1 MHKDREL
8 VNWLVVAS
16 LVANAGCE
24 VIPFA
29 LPDKNVGAP
38 SPQSEFDPNL
48 TCEPLEQ
55 VQGQYGG
62 GVFLGREAYDL
73 ANTQE
78 IREQLLCQFAANS
91 IQEESVRVE
100 LSNAGNVIVRFVGQ
114 DAAGDGLGLGE
125 FIGFRAEGR
134 GGAFEQE
141 IEVVELIFYNANR
154 FKPESI
160 TANEIVVDMPSTIM
174 LPNDTIATSIQSMQA
189 TIDRH
194 TGAISFGEGYDFDN
208 RQFQNLSF
216 IMSSYYKDVK
226 ARDEGLQAFGAMV
239 VPANPEFSAV
249 VGNLNGEENILYSNT
264 QEIQDASIAKGVRL
278 LVSTNPNGEGNLLGA
293 SNGRYYINYP
303 TELYDPLSPE
313 TSFSDLLLRTDNNW
327 AYYKSGTKVATSVP
341 LTPGIYYAAVIL
353 AEPEIFPDQDLN
365 FGAGTL
371 LIQIMDKETGAI
383 IGYAPGAFED
393 IEEVEYIVEGDTFLT
408 KVNQEVIHSVKIGLH
423 EPTPVPVVEEEKTV
437 EEAVTYSGMVTPEQF
452 AYIQMM
458 VKANR
463 DTLRDYG
470 EQLNAVG
477 TNGYIVSYE
486 LTRNGSS
493 VDLYVNFVTDLGV
506 VTVRPSYV
514 VFPFHATAV
523 ILGLDNISD
532 TRVDQIVEKLKIAI
546 ASVQDFDNRDAIY
559 LTQGVFNNSEDA
571 VYCAKF
577 VDTDTRLPVCSFD
590 SNFPGL
596 DGPLGVARVKAAF
609 RPADDYAT
617 AQTILKDEALESI
630 PNGPVNLALPNK

>member
-1 MHKDREL
+1 
-8 VNWLVVAS
+8 
-16 LVANAGCE
+16 
-24 VIPFA
+24 
-29 LPDKNVGAP
+29 
-38 SPQSEFDPNL
+38 
-48 TCEPLEQ
+48 
-55 VQGQYGG
+55 
-62 GVFLGREAYDL
+62 
-73 ANTQE
+73 
-78 IREQLLCQFAANS
+78 
-91 IQEESVRVE
+91 
-100 LSNAGNVIVRFVGQ
+100 
-114 DAAGDGLGLGE
+114 
-125 FIGFRAEGR
+125 
-134 GGAFEQE
+134 
-141 IEVVELIFYNANR
+141 
-154 FKPESI
+154 
-160 TANEIVVDMPSTIM
+160 
-174 LPNDTIATSIQSMQA
+174 
-189 TIDRH
+189 
-194 TGAISFGEGYDFDN
+194 
-208 RQFQNLSF
+208 
-216 IMSSYYKDVK
+216 
-226 ARDEGLQAFGAMV
+226 
-239 VPANPEFSAV
+239 
-249 VGNLNGEENILYSNT
+249 
-264 QEIQDASIAKGVRL
+264 
-278 LVSTNPNGEGNLLGA
+278 
-293 SNGRYYINYP
+293 
-303 TELYDPLSPE
+303 
-313 TSFSDLLLRTDNNW
+313 
-327 AYYKSGTKVATSVP
+327 
-341 LTPGIYYAAVIL
+341 
-353 AEPEIFPDQDLN
+353 
-365 FGAGTL
+365 
-371 LIQIMDKETGAI
+371 
-383 IGYAPGAFED
+383 
-393 IEEVEYIVEGDTFLT
+393 
-408 KVNQEVIHSVKIGLH
+408 
-423 EPTPVPVVEEEKTV
+423 
-437 EEAVTYSGMVTPEQF
+437 
-452 AYIQMM
+452 MM